1 MTSPINSTSQL
12 SGASSAT
19 STAAATASTP
29 TMGANDFLKL
39 LMAQLQN
46 QDPLQPTDGTEF
58 VTQLAQ
64 FSQVQQSQ
72 TQTTTLATISTQ
84 LQGMSNSN
92 ASDLVGKTVTIQ
104 NTSMQWNGTYA
115 TSASVTLGGAAQQVT
130 ATVQDSQGNTV
141 RTMNVGA
148 SPAGPLT
155 ITWNG
160 ATDAGQAAPSGTY
173 SVNVT
178 AAGANGQSVNV
189 SQTVSGVVS
198 QVSYNQGYPALAL
211 SSGAVAPVSQ
221 LVSVGATPTTP

>member
-12 SGASSAT
+12 SGAASAA
-19 STAAATASTP
+19 STAAASSSTP
-29 TMGANDFLKL
+29 TLGANDFLKL

-92 ASDLVGKTVTIQ
+92 ASDLVGKTVTVQ

-115 TSASVTLGGAAQQVT
+115 TSASVTLGAAAQQVT

-141 RTMNVGA
+141 RTMSVGA
-148 SPAGPLT
+148 APAGPLA

-178 AAGANGQSVNV
+178 ATGANGQGVNV

-198 QVSYNQGYPALAL
+198 QVSYSQGYPALTL